1 MGSIVRYTT
10 TDLSHGVHTS
20 LVRRLCP
27 EMRSPVWVTVL
38 PLGELRLLSRVGV
51 KTGRGLNP

>member
-1 MGSIVRYTT
+1 MGSILCYTAAV
-10 TDLSHGVHTS
+10 LSRGVHGG

-27 EMRSPVWVTVL
+27 EVRSPVWVTVL
-38 PLGELRLLSRVGV
+38 PLGELCLLSRVGV